1 MLPILL
7 LHPSFILQPMEVD
20 YLAFGGPSPAPPHAP
35 QVPPAAELHQPNVAA
50 VTLAAAPPSQAPQP
64 RLQTGSVADSS
75 IGLDYGAHWWVV
87 TRLVEQYTVI
97 RTLAVVEM

>member
-1 MLPILL
+1 
-7 LHPSFILQPMEVD
+7 MEVD

-64 RLQTGSVADSS
+64 RLQTGCASVAGAHELPSSVADSS